1 MPHDHNYKTHPSY
14 DSIQDMGY
22 GLDKS
27 ILINLKWYH
36 SKIYFVSWN
45 DIVLNFFKKIKL
57 NIIWVLTEL
66 QIDSLGQQGL
76 NKSIL
81 T

>member
-27 ILINLKWYH
+27 ILINLKWYR
-36 SKIYFVSWN
+36 SKIYFVS
-45 DIVLNFFKKIKL
+45 
-57 NIIWVLTEL
+57 
-66 QIDSLGQQGL
+66 
-76 NKSIL
+76 
-81 T
+81 

>member
-27 ILINLKWYH
+27 ILINLKWYR

-45 DIVLNFFKKIKL
+45 DIVLIFFF
-57 NIIWVLTEL
+57 
-66 QIDSLGQQGL
+66 
-76 NKSIL
+76 
-81 T
+81 

>member
-14 DSIQDMGY
+14 DLIQDMGY

-27 ILINLKWYH
+27 ILINLKWYR

-45 DIVLNFFKKIKL
+45 DIVLNFFFKNQTKYHMGFNCVANWLIRS
-57 NIIWVLTEL
+57 T
-66 QIDSLGQQGL
+66 GL